1 MFMQLNRTSMP
12 AWGGFPQHTVTKWL
26 NPPVGPPK
34 AYYKKNV
41 IIGSAKKVLDPALNN
56 RFLNA
61 TSWLTEQWK

>member
-34 AYYKKNV
+34 AYSKNN
-41 IIGSAKKVLDPALNN
+41 ILGSVSKFLDPPLNT

>member
-1 MFMQLNRTSMP
+1 
-12 AWGGFPQHTVTKWL
+12 
-26 NPPVGPPK
+26 PPK